1 MAGDGRMQG
10 REEAPGRFPGEPG
23 GEPPGQEFPGEPA
36 GELPG
41 ESGMT
46 ELELENKRL
55 REENERLK
63 EYRAG
68 LAPKE
73 RMYDHIP
80 LTLKQM
86 DIIIG
91 CLLALLAVVVVLGLI
106 NR

>member
-1 MAGDGRMQG
+1 MADERKTVDEG
-10 REEAPGRFPGEPG
+10 
-23 GEPPGQEFPGEPA
+23 
-36 GELPG
+36 L
-41 ESGMT
+41 S

-55 REENERLK
+55 REENQRLK
-63 EYRAG
+63 EYRAS
-68 LAPKE
+68 LPPKE

-91 CLLALLAVVVVLGLI
+91 GLLALLVVVVVLGLL